1 MSNLQYHAQDLR
13 KGRYSE
19 PNRLYLATAVTL
31 NRNPVFR
38 DLRAARVLINT
49 MRSELLRNQV
59 NTYAYVVMPD
69 HFHWLLQL
77 NEEDLSQVVGR
88 VKRLTAK
95 QIGRAIWQ
103 DGFHDRAVRQE
114 DDLKSMA
121 RYVIANPLRA
131 GLAESIGDY
140 PHWDAVWV

>member
-1 MSNLQYHAQDLR
+1 MNNLHNHAQDLR

-19 PNRLYLATAVTL
+19 PNRLYLVTAVTL
-31 NRNPVFR
+31 NRNPVFQ
-38 DLRAARVLINT
+38 DFQHARVLINIL
-49 MRSELLRNQV
+49 RSEHLRNQV

-77 NEEDLSQVVGR
+77 NEEALSHVVGR
-88 VKRLTAK
+88 VKRLTAR
-95 QIGRAIWQ
+95 QLGQNLWQ

-114 DDLKSMA
+114 DDLKAMA

-131 GLAESIGDY
+131 GLVESIGDY

>member
-19 PNRLYLATAVTL
+19 PNRLYLVTAVTL

-49 MRSELLRNQV
+49 MRSEFLRNQV

-88 VKRLTAK
+88 VKRLTAQ